1 MAMEIELH
9 RVLDALPSMIWTVL
23 TNGKVEFVNR
33 RWMEYTGLRYSD
45 RDGWKWQDTVE
56 PEDLQ
61 DLIEQWQA
69 IEASGEVGDITAR
82 IRSRS
87 GDCKLFRI
95 ECIPILNDAGSI
107 SGWCNIATDIGSIDS
122 ARTSE
127 LKRAEAKLL
136 PAEDDRLKIIN
147 ALPTAAWSTRPDGYC
162 NFVSDRWLEFTGMN
176 SEQAEGWGWISV
188 VHPGDIQRLLAH
200 WRAHLHSGLAAD
212 IEVRMRGSD
221 GHYRWFLYRANPLR
235 DDVGN
240 IIVWYGANIDIE
252 DRKRAEEALIE
263 SERQARL
270 IVDRIPALVV
280 VMGPHGETEYLNAQF
295 LDYVGLPRAEAMN
308 WETNETVHPD
318 DLAGSMEL
326 FARSLQTGE
335 PYSFENRL
343 RGADGV
349 YRWFQVRGLPLTDTD
364 GRVRRW
370 YGVITDVDDRRRAEE
385 NLRESER
392 QLRLIVS
399 TIPGLVVVF
408 GPDGLLESANQQ
420 MLDYVGQTL
429 NEFKDWATNGSVHPD
444 DLAPGIAKF
453 TNSLISGDPYEFEVR
468 IRRRDGVYR
477 WFQVRGNP
485 ARDANGIIIRWY
497 GLLIDID
504 DRKQA
509 EVALADSERES
520 RLIVHTVA
528 GMIALFTPDGRLNGG
543 NQQLLDY
550 FQLPL
555 EEVANWAT
563 NGITHPDDL
572 QYCID
577 TFRRS
582 VETGEPYDYETRFRR
597 HDGVYRWFQIRGHPL
612 RNADGRIVRWYGLLT
627 DIDDRRNANEALR
640 QSQRELQSIVNTI
653 PGLIVVIAPDGT
665 IVGVNDQALSYA
677 GYTLEH
683 FRNWQANDIV
693 HPDDLSRAIAAFSR
707 SIASGDAYEIEER
720 LRRWDGIYRWFQVRA
735 NPVRDTGGSVV
746 RWYFLLI
753 DIDDRKRAEVALADS
768 ERESRLI
775 VHTVAGMIVLFTP
788 DGKLNG
794 GNQQLLDYF
803 QLPLQEVAN
812 WATNGITHPD
822 DLQHCIDEF
831 TRSLCT
837 GESYAFETRFRR
849 HDGVYRWFQIR
860 GHPLRDED
868 GSIIRWYGLLTD
880 IDDRKRAEDE
890 LRRSETFLMTGQR
903 ISQTGT
909 FSWMVDSDKLTFSDE
924 LLRIFEFDDED
935 VITVEKVLER
945 IHPDDMALQRE
956 RIAGVRN
963 GVPSAEYE
971 VRLVTPTGGL
981 KYLRVISQVIE
992 HKDGRRE
999 DLGAVQDVTQRRL
1012 AEGAS
1017 DRLRTELARAT
1028 GFMSLGQMSASIAH
1042 EVNQPL
1048 SGVITN
1054 ASTCLR
1060 LLSADPP
1067 NIDIAL
1073 EATRRTIRDGNRA
1086 ADVIAR
1092 LRALFSKREIA
1103 FEALDLNEAVQE
1115 VITLSVSDR
1124 QRSRIILRTNF
1135 GKALPMVTGDR
1146 VQIQQVIMNLLRNAT
1161 EAVNA
1166 VSDRPREIIIKTDV
1180 DQDGNV
1186 RFSVRDNGIGFGQDG
1201 RQRIFEAFYTTKSDG
1216 MGIGLSVSRSII
1228 ESHNGRLWAEVNDRP
1243 GVTMCFSIPQL
1254 SREEIED
1261 SPSASGIQRI
1271 TKSEVR
1277 AQ

>member
-1 MAMEIELH
+1 
-9 RVLDALPSMIWTVL
+9 
-23 TNGKVEFVNR
+23 
-33 RWMEYTGLRYSD
+33 
-45 RDGWKWQDTVE
+45 
-56 PEDLQ
+56 
-61 DLIEQWQA
+61 
-69 IEASGEVGDITAR
+69 
-82 IRSRS
+82 
-87 GDCKLFRI
+87 
-95 ECIPILNDAGSI
+95 
-107 SGWCNIATDIGSIDS
+107 
-122 ARTSE
+122 
-127 LKRAEAKLL
+127 
-136 PAEDDRLKIIN
+136 
-147 ALPTAAWSTRPDGYC
+147 
-162 NFVSDRWLEFTGMN
+162 
-176 SEQAEGWGWISV
+176 
-188 VHPGDIQRLLAH
+188 
-200 WRAHLHSGLAAD
+200 LAAD
-212 IEVRMRGSD
+212 IEARVRGSD
-221 GHYRWFLYRANPLR
+221 GHYRWFLFRADPLR
-235 DDVGN
+235 DGVGN
-240 IIVWYGANIDIE
+240 IIEWYGTNIDIE
-252 DRKRAEEALIE
+252 DHKSAEEALVE

-280 VMGPHGETEYLNAQF
+280 VMGPSGETEYLNAQF
-295 LDYVGLPRAEAMN
+295 LDYIGLPRAEAMN

-326 FARSLQTGE
+326 FAKSLQTGE

-349 YRWFQVRGLPLTDTD
+349 YRWFQVRGLPLADAD

-370 YGVITDVDDRRRAEE
+370 YGVITDVDNRRRAEE

-392 QLRLIVS
+392 QLQLIVR

-408 GPDGLLESANQQ
+408 GPDGQLESANQQ

-444 DLAPGIAKF
+444 DLATGAAKF

-468 IRRRDGVYR
+468 VRRHDGVYR

-485 ARDANGIIIRWY
+485 ARDADGNIIRWY

-528 GMIALFTPDGRLNGG
+528 GMIALFTHDGQLNGG

-572 QYCID
+572 QYCIE
-577 TFRRS
+577 TFSRS

-612 RNADGRIVRWYGLLT
+612 RDADGKIVRWYGLLT
-627 DIDDRRNANEALR
+627 DIDDHRNANEALR
-640 QSQRELQSIVNTI
+640 ESRRELHSIVNTI

-677 GYTLEH
+677 GYTLEQ

-693 HPDDLSRAIAAFSR
+693 HPDDLSRAISAFKR

-735 NPVRDTGGSVV
+735 NPVRDIGGKIV

-775 VHTVAGMIVLFTP
+775 VHTVAGMIALFTP

-803 QLPLQEVAN
+803 QLPLTEVAN

-837 GESYAFETRFRR
+837 GEPYSFETRFRR

-860 GHPLRDED
+860 GHPLHDED
-868 GSIIRWYGLLTD
+868 GRIIRWYGLLTD
-880 IDDRKRAEDE
+880 IDDWKRTENE

-909 FSWMVDSDKLTFSDE
+909 FSWLVDSDKLTFSDE
-924 LLRIFEFDDED
+924 LLRIFEFDDD
-935 VITVEKVLER
+935 DIITVEKVLGR
-945 IHPDDMALQRE
+945 IHPDDAALQRE
-956 RIAGVRN
+956 RIAAVRN
-963 GVPSAEYE
+963 GVPSTEYE
-971 VRLVTPTGGL
+971 VRLVTPASGV
-981 KYLRVISQVIE
+981 KYVRIIGQVIE

-1012 AEGAS
+1012 AEEAS
-1017 DRLRTELARAT
+1017 DRLRTELVRAT

-1067 NIDIAL
+1067 NIDVAL

-1092 LRALFSKREIA
+1092 LRALFSKREII

-1115 VITLSVSDR
+1115 VIALSVSDR
-1124 QRSRIILRTNF
+1124 QRSRVTLRTNF
-1135 GKALPMVTGDR
+1135 GNALPMVTGDR

-1161 EAVNA
+1161 EAVSA
-1166 VSDRPREIIIKTDV
+1166 VSNRPREITITTDV
-1180 DQDGNV
+1180 DQDENV
-1186 RFSVRDNGIGFGQDG
+1186 RFSVCDNGIGFGQDS

-1228 ESHNGRLWAEVNDRP
+1228 ESHNGRLWAEVNDGH
-1243 GVTMCFSIPQL
+1243 GVTMCFSIPRL
-1254 SREEIED
+1254 SREKMED
-1261 SPSASGIQRI
+1261 WPSPSGVPRT

-1277 AQ
+1277 T

>member
-1 MAMEIELH
+1 
-9 RVLDALPSMIWTVL
+9 V
-23 TNGKVEFVNR
+23 
-33 RWMEYTGLRYSD
+33 
-45 RDGWKWQDTVE
+45 
-56 PEDLQ
+56 
-61 DLIEQWQA
+61 
-69 IEASGEVGDITAR
+69 
-82 IRSRS
+82 
-87 GDCKLFRI
+87 
-95 ECIPILNDAGSI
+95 GSI
-107 SGWCNIATDIGSIDS
+107 FGWCNIATDIGSIDT

-127 LKRAEAKLL
+127 LLQAEAKPFL
-136 PAEDDRLKIIN
+136 AEDDRLKFIN

-162 NFVSDRWLEFTGMN
+162 NFVSERWLEFTGLTF
-176 SEQAEGWGWISV
+176 EQAEGWGWISV
-188 VHPGDIQRLLAH
+188 VHPGDIQRLLEH
-200 WRAHLHSGLAAD
+200 WRAHLHSGWAAD
-212 IEVRMRGSD
+212 IEARVRGSD
-221 GHYRWFLYRANPLR
+221 GHYRWFLFRTNPVR
-235 DDVGN
+235 DGVGN

-252 DRKRAEEALIE
+252 DRKRAEEALVE

-280 VMGPHGETEYLNAQF
+280 VMGPNGETEYLNAQF

-326 FARSLQTGE
+326 FAKSLQTGQ

-349 YRWFQVRGLPLTDTD
+349 YRWFQVRGLQLADAD

-370 YGVITDVDDRRRAEE
+370 YGVITDVDNRRRAEE

-392 QLRLIVS
+392 QLQLIVS

-408 GPDGLLESANQQ
+408 GPDGQLESANQQ

-444 DLAPGIAKF
+444 DLATGAAKF

-468 IRRRDGVYR
+468 VRRHDGVYR

-485 ARDANGIIIRWY
+485 ARDADGNIIRWY

-528 GMIALFTPDGRLNGG
+528 GMIALFTPDGQLNGG

-577 TFRRS
+577 TFSRS
-582 VETGEPYDYETRFRR
+582 VETGEPYDY
-597 HDGVYRWFQIRGHPL
+597 
-612 RNADGRIVRWYGLLT
+612 
-627 DIDDRRNANEALR
+627 
-640 QSQRELQSIVNTI
+640 
-653 PGLIVVIAPDGT
+653 
-665 IVGVNDQALSYA
+665 
-677 GYTLEH
+677 
-683 FRNWQANDIV
+683 
-693 HPDDLSRAIAAFSR
+693 
-707 SIASGDAYEIEER
+707 
-720 LRRWDGIYRWFQVRA
+720 
-735 NPVRDTGGSVV
+735 
-746 RWYFLLI
+746 
-753 DIDDRKRAEVALADS
+753 
-768 ERESRLI
+768 
-775 VHTVAGMIVLFTP
+775 
-788 DGKLNG
+788 
-794 GNQQLLDYF
+794 
-803 QLPLQEVAN
+803 
-812 WATNGITHPD
+812 
-822 DLQHCIDEF
+822 
-831 TRSLCT
+831 
-837 GESYAFETRFRR
+837 ETRFRR

-880 IDDRKRAEDE
+880 IDDRKRTEDE

-935 VITVEKVLER
+935 VITFEKVLER
-945 IHPDDMALQRE
+945 IHPDDLALQRE

-963 GVPSAEYE
+963 GVPSTEYE

-981 KYLRVISQVIE
+981 KYLRIIGQVIE

-1012 AEGAS
+1012 AEEAS

-1067 NIDIAL
+1067 NIDVAL

-1115 VITLSVSDR
+1115 VIALSVSDR
-1124 QRSRIILRTNF
+1124 QRSRVILRTNF
-1135 GKALPMVTGDR
+1135 SKVLPMAIGDR

-1166 VSDRPREIIIKTDV
+1166 VSDRSREITIKTDS

-1186 RFSVRDNGIGFGQDG
+1186 RFSVCDNGIGFG
-1201 RQRIFEAFYTTKSDG
+1201 
-1216 MGIGLSVSRSII
+1216 
-1228 ESHNGRLWAEVNDRP
+1228 
-1243 GVTMCFSIPQL
+1243 
-1254 SREEIED
+1254 
-1261 SPSASGIQRI
+1261 
-1271 TKSEVR
+1271 
-1277 AQ
+1277 